1 MFMIND
7 DLYDAYDD
15 SHHTWTPL
23 PRINQSSSL
32 AQSSVTAQKFKH
44 YTMKLSSTILTIVL
58 SILPVADAFQ
68 ISAPSAIT
76 TRWSGGHHDHIPLFS
91 TPSADDIKRIMEE
104 ESTNPA
110 TLADSAAAMKVR
122 WRYTLLCIWCVTY
135 LSHLENLSSR
145 RIWLLKIWPNSFL
158 KWKVCLRHKRNN

>member
-1 MFMIND
+1 MKLLCHASI
-7 DLYDAYDD
+7 
-15 SHHTWTPL
+15 SRP
-23 PRINQSSSL
+23 L

-44 YTMKLSSTILTIVL
+44 YNMKLSSTILTIVL

-76 TRWSGGHHDHIPLFS
+76 TRWSGGHHDSDRTALFS

-122 WRYTLLCIWCVTY
+122 WRYTLLCI
-135 LSHLENLSSR
+135 
-145 RIWLLKIWPNSFL
+145 
-158 KWKVCLRHKRNN
+158 